1 MKGIQ
6 AYASVRSAD
15 FTLGRPQILCG
26 QSRQNSTGG
35 RPEIAQSS
43 RAWRLF
49 GSINRDGAWKSLV
62 QQPFGRRNH
71 WLSMKEILHRAVT
84 NKVAHGKENHSL
96 VMCHPTTYEFAAFWR
111 LDSGRGEIPGLAK
124 AERTQPALLL
134 HGPEISNGAGSI
146 HGQGKKRGI

>member
-6 AYASVRSAD
+6 AYASVRNAD

-26 QSRQNSTGG
+26 QTRENSTGG
-35 RPEIAQSS
+35 PPEIAQSS
-43 RAWRLF
+43 RASRLF

-62 QQPFGRRNH
+62 QQPFGCRNH
-71 WLSMKEILHRAVT
+71 RLSMKEILHRGVR
-84 NKVAHGKENHSL
+84 NKVADGKKNHSL
-96 VMCHPTTYEFAAFWR
+96 MMCHPTTYEFAPFCR
-111 LDSGRGEIPGLAK
+111 LDSGRGEVPRLAK

-134 HGPEISNGAGSI
+134 HGAEISNRAGSI